1 MSVLPGRQERR
12 FVVAT
17 ASVNPCHLVTRQV
30 TVCHS
35 LLWLGPRSAPGNSSQ
50 ALSRRRDKIIF
61 YRMRACVTRM
71 ECRFCIG
78 IEFKY
83 PGRLPPRRAGA
94 AGVTVDCAAPRPST
108 FAVTLLALA
117 NPGAGWSAAPGEGY
131 SVGETQKAHDDW
143 VPQICRVQRSS
154 RRLTDTAETASARL
168 ITGRRPASVPHR
180 CQNEGGGGVSS
191 GRSDAKHVGERAQR
205 RGSAVQDESTATNL
219 VARQGTTGYTAGG
232 QAPPIRPWSLR
243 WTARSPARSWNGR
256 PR

>member
-1 MSVLPGRQERR
+1 LPSLLL
-12 FVVAT
+12 
-17 ASVNPCHLVTRQV
+17 ASTPYHFVTRQV

-50 ALSRRRDKIIF
+50 ALSRLHDKIIF

-71 ECRFCIG
+71 ECRFCIR

-94 AGVTVDCAAPRPST
+94 AGVTVACAAPRPST

-117 NPGAGWSAAPGEGY
+117 SPGAGWSAGPGEGY

-154 RRLTDTAETASARL
+154 RRLTDTAETGVGTADNRATTSIRA
-168 ITGRRPASVPHR
+168 TSV
-180 CQNEGGGGVSS
+180 S
-191 GRSDAKHVGERAQR
+191 ER
-205 RGSAVQDESTATNL
+205 G
-219 VARQGTTGYTAGG
+219 
-232 QAPPIRPWSLR
+232 RPWCQQRSVR
-243 WTARSPARSWNGR
+243 CEARRRACPKEGECRAG
-256 PR
+256 